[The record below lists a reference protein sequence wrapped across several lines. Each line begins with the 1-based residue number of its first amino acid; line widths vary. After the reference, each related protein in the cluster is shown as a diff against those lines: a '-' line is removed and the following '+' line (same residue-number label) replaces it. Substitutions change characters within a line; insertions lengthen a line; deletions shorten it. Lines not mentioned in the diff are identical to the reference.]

1 MTKDGMRDCV
11 IDPRTATRELRENMG
26 KKDTRIESPLAWDE
40 YRNKSVEQALPI
52 IYFHAQSASATIREW
67 YWQSIRRKRNTSLG
81 FRSATFVLLTIGT
94 LFPILA
100 ALGDDSRERLQYTQ
114 LGVMSLALA
123 GLLQV
128 ADKVFGWSSG
138 WLRYITTAM
147 AMENLA
153 RKFELDW
160 ASYMFEKTGDIGDN
174 DKKALFDIALKFE
187 QDTANLQ
194 GDETDKWVTEFSSSV
209 ALLGE
214 LIKSQ
219 RESGEKAVE
228 AARAMMVS
236 QQKSAEEHAKSLQV
250 GSVEVVIRHKSEPV
264 LLNISVDTGTAQEF
278 MGVSWAQ
285 AGLTPGHH
293 TISITRSGAT
303 PVTIQKIVE
312 IKAGGIAHSEVQ
324 FS

>member
-1 MTKDGMRDCV
+1 VTDPVSTDNDPQEKDDERRHVGLPHRSHDSDTGAAGKLWVRKILASRARLLGMNIEINR
-11 IDPRTATRELRENMG
+11 LR
-26 KKDTRIESPLAWDE
+26 RHP
-40 YRNKSVEQALPI
+40 
-52 IYFHAQSASATIREW
+52 
-67 YWQSIRRKRNTSLG
+67 
-81 FRSATFVLLTIGT
+81 TFVLLIIGT

-160 ASYMFEKTGDIGDN
+160 ASYMFEKTGDVGDN

-219 RESGEKAVE
+219 RESGERAVE
-228 AARAMMVS
+228 AAARAMMAS

-250 GSVEVVIRHKSEPV
+250 GGVEVVIKHKSEPV
-264 LLNISVDTGTAQEF
+264 LLSISVGTGTAQEF

-293 TISITRSGAT
+293 TISITRPGAT

-312 IKAGGIAHSEVQ
+312 IKPGGIAHSEVQ

>member
-1 MTKDGMRDCV
+1 
-11 IDPRTATRELRENMG
+11 MG
-26 KKDTRIESPLAWDE
+26 KKDTRIERPLAWDE
-40 YRNKSVEQALPI
+40 YRNKSPEQALPI

-67 YWQSIRRKRNTSLG
+67 YWKSIRRKRNTSLG
-81 FRSATFVLLTIGT
+81 FRSGTFVLLIIGT

-100 ALGDDSRERLQYTQ
+100 GLGDSPGERLRYTQ
-114 LGVMSLALA
+114 LGVVSLALA

-160 ASYMFEKTGDIGDN
+160 ASYIFEKSGDVGDN
-174 DKKALFDIALKFE
+174 DKKPLFDLALKLE
-187 QDTANLQ
+187 QDTTNLQ

-219 RESGEKAVE
+219 REAGEKAVE
-228 AARAMMVS
+228 AARATMAS
-236 QQKSAEEHAKSLQV
+236 QQKAAEEHAKSLQS
-250 GSVEVVIRHKSEPV
+250 GGVEVGIKNNAEPV
-264 LLNISVDTGTAQEF
+264 LLNISVDAGPAQEF
-278 MGVSWAQ
+278 MGFSWAQ

-293 TISITRSGAT
+293 TISITRPGAT

-312 IKAGGIAHSEVQ
+312 IKPGSIAHSEVQ